1 MQGGDYMLK
10 KYYRLKELGIKEI
23 LINKSRFI
31 GLATPVECEKEAL
44 EIIQRVKKEHNSAN
58 HNVYAYIL
66 GENDE
71 IQRASDDGEPS
82 GTAGKP
88 VLEVIKKEGL
98 KNTLIIVTRYFGG
111 IKLGS
116 GGLIRAYAQ
125 SAKEAIISAQ
135 KGYNL
140 LMNNVEI
147 AFDYTYHGKIENYLI
162 NYRYVLDTVFTDK
175 ITVKIMLEDEEVDTF
190 KASIMN
196 ITSGQAELTLKEKEY
211 VFVQEEIQND

>member
-1 MQGGDYMLK
+1 MLK

-23 LINKSRFI
+23 VINKSRFI
-31 GLATPVECEKEAL
+31 SVATPIESEQKAQ
-44 EIIQRVKKEHNSAN
+44 EIIQRVRKEHNSAT
-58 HNVYAYIL
+58 HNVFAYVL

-88 VLEVIKKEGL
+88 VLEIIKKEKL

-125 SAKEAIISAQ
+125 SAKEGISAAK
-135 KGYNL
+135 KGYSL
-140 LMNNVEI
+140 LMNQVETT
-147 AFDYTYHGKIENYLI
+147 FDYTHQGKIENFLVDYKF
-162 NYRYVLDTVFTDK
+162 VLDTVFTDK
-175 ITVKIMLEDEEVDTF
+175 VTVKLLLEDDEIEGF
-190 KASIMN
+190 KATILN
-196 ITSGQAELTLKEKEY
+196 ITAGQGEISIKDREY
-211 VFVQEEIQND
+211 IFVQEDIA